1 MYYGGEAQISNSKL
15 WKGEGFETFRK
26 EVWNE
31 LSKLPHQVE
40 KYRPRFLEEKAY
52 HVKDVIYDVNR
63 VAKLVMGLIT
73 IAEMEKPSSQET
85 DHTKGTAVSHFIH
98 SCAQT
103 LTQLSKLHQSF
114 GEMAKSHKDEMKAEL
129 LLDEYE
135 TMLLKM
141 PTTLTTKY
149 VLCNSPTCGQNHS
162 SSSASPTAT
171 RTPNTFGGGVRSSP
185 QFPDPLLM
193 ATAMSPATVKTI
205 VTKKKEEMFSVNKI
219 LEDTSIDSRISVFY
233 LSLCLVQRAVHEH
246 PKILSWLFGKLA
258 RN

>member
-1 MYYGGEAQISNSKL
+1 MYYEGEAQISNSKL

-31 LSKLPHQVE
+31 LSKLPQKVE
-40 KYRPRFLEEKAY
+40 KYRPRFFEEKTY
-52 HVKDVIYDVNR
+52 QVRDVIYDVNR
-63 VAKLVMGLIT
+63 IAKLVMGLMT

-85 DHTKGTAVSHFIH
+85 DHTKGSALSHFIH

-103 LTQLSKLHQSF
+103 LAQLSKIHQSF

-135 TMLLKM
+135 TMLLKSHH
-141 PTTLTTKY
+141 PLAAQQISTTKY
-149 VLCNSPTCGQNHS
+149 VLCNSPTCGQNPNA
-162 SSSASPTAT
+162 SASPLS
-171 RTPNTFGGGVRSSP
+171 RTP
-185 QFPDPLLM
+185 QHFPDPAQ
-193 ATAMSPATVKTI
+193 ATNTTSCRAIIM
-205 VTKKKEEMFSVNKI
+205 KKKEEMNSFNKL

-246 PKILSWLFGKLA
+246 PKVLSWLFGKLT
-258 RN
+258 RT